1 MEIYDKEELSL
12 LVDSLT
18 NYSVTLKQLRS
29 NVENSLIGN
38 DLDKFKDDIVSI
50 YSLDKEIKLVDS
62 LRDKTLYFFVHKDD
76 EIIDKKDICQELLR
90 RKVARG

>member
-50 YSLDKEIKLVDS
+50 YSLDKEIKHYIS
-62 LRDKTLYFFVHKDD
+62 LFTKMMK
-76 EIIDKKDICQELLR
+76 
-90 RKVARG
+90 

>member
-62 LRDKTLYFFVHKDD
+62 LRDKILYFFVHKDE
-76 EIIDKKDICQELLR
+76 EIIDKKDICQENV
-90 RKVARG
+90 K

>member
-1 MEIYDKEELSL
+1 MEIYDKKELSL

-18 NYSVTLKQLRS
+18 NYSVTLKQLKS

-76 EIIDKKDICQELLR
+76 EIIDKKDICQENV
-90 RKVARG
+90 K

>member
-62 LRDKTLYFFVHKDD
+62 LRDKILYFFVHKDD
-76 EIIDKKDICQELLR
+76 EIIDKKDICQENV
-90 RKVARG
+90 K

>member
-1 MEIYDKEELSL
+1 MEIYDKDELSM

-18 NYSVTLKQLRS
+18 NYSVTLKQLKS

-76 EIIDKKDICQELLR
+76 EIIDKKDICQENV
-90 RKVARG
+90 K

>member
-1 MEIYDKEELSL
+1 VEIYDKEELSL

-29 NVENSLIGN
+29 NIEKSLVGD
-38 DLDKFKDDIVSI
+38 DLDKFKDDITSI

-76 EIIDKKDICQELLR
+76 EIIDKKDICQENV
-90 RKVARG
+90 K

>member
-1 MEIYDKEELSL
+1 VEIYDKEELSL

-76 EIIDKKDICQELLR
+76 EIIDKKDICQENV
-90 RKVARG
+90 K

>member
-18 NYSVTLKQLRS
+18 NYSVTLKRLRS

-76 EIIDKKDICQELLR
+76 EIIDKKDICQENV
-90 RKVARG
+90 K

>member
-62 LRDKTLYFFVHKDD
+62 LRDKSLYFFVHKDD
-76 EIIDKKDICQELLR
+76 EIIDKKDICQENV
-90 RKVARG
+90 K

>member
-29 NVENSLIGN
+29 NIEKSLVGD
-38 DLDKFKDDIVSI
+38 DLDKFKDDITSI
-50 YSLDKEIKLVDS
+50 YSLDQEIKLVDS

-76 EIIDKKDICQELLR
+76 EIIDKKDICQENV
-90 RKVARG
+90 K

>member
-76 EIIDKKDICQELLR
+76 EIIDKKDVCQENV
-90 RKVARG
+90 K

>member
-1 MEIYDKEELSL
+1 MEIYGKEELSL

-29 NVENSLIGN
+29 NVEKSLIGN

-76 EIIDKKDICQELLR
+76 EIIDKKDICQENV
-90 RKVARG
+90 K

>member
-18 NYSVTLKQLRS
+18 NYSVTLKQLRF
-29 NVENSLIGN
+29 NIEKSLVGD
-38 DLDKFKDDIVSI
+38 DLDKFKDDITSI

-76 EIIDKKDICQELLR
+76 EIIDKKDICQENV
-90 RKVARG
+90 K

>member
-62 LRDKTLYFFVHKDD
+62 LRDKALYFFVHKDD
-76 EIIDKKDICQELLR
+76 EIIDKKDICQENV
-90 RKVARG
+90 K

>member
-29 NVENSLIGN
+29 NIEKSLVGD
-38 DLDKFKDDIVSI
+38 DLDKFKDDITSI

-76 EIIDKKDICQELLR
+76 EIIDKKDICQEN
-90 RKVARG
+90 VN

>member
-38 DLDKFKDDIVSI
+38 DLDKFKDYIVSI

-76 EIIDKKDICQELLR
+76 EIIDKKDICQENV
-90 RKVARG
+90 K

>member
-29 NVENSLIGN
+29 NIEKSLVGD
-38 DLDKFKDDIVSI
+38 DLDKFKDDITSI

-76 EIIDKKDICQELLR
+76 EIIDKKAFGIYFKL
-90 RKVARG
+90 G

>member
-1 MEIYDKEELSL
+1 MEIYDKDELEL
-12 LVDSLT
+12 IVDSLT
-18 NYSVTLKQLRS
+18 NYSVILKQLRS

-76 EIIDKKDICQELLR
+76 EIIDKKDICQENV
-90 RKVARG
+90 K

>member
-29 NVENSLIGN
+29 NIEKSLVGD
-38 DLDKFKDDIVSI
+38 DLDKFKDDITSI

-76 EIIDKKDICQELLR
+76 EIIDKKDICQE
-90 RKVARG
+90 

>member
-29 NVENSLIGN
+29 NIEKSLVGD
-38 DLDKFKDDIVSI
+38 DLDKFKDDITSI
-50 YSLDKEIKLVDS
+50 YSLDKEMKLVDS

-76 EIIDKKDICQELLR
+76 EIIDKKDICQENV
-90 RKVARG
+90 K

>member
-1 MEIYDKEELSL
+1 MEIYGKEELSL

-18 NYSVTLKQLRS
+18 NYSVTLKQLKS

-76 EIIDKKDICQELLR
+76 EIIDKKDICQENV
-90 RKVARG
+90 K

>member
-50 YSLDKEIKLVDS
+50 CSLDKEIKLVDS

-76 EIIDKKDICQELLR
+76 EIIDKKDICQENV
-90 RKVARG
+90 K

>member
-29 NVENSLIGN
+29 NVENSLIVN

-62 LRDKTLYFFVHKDD
+62 LRDKILYFFVHKDD
-76 EIIDKKDICQELLR
+76 EIIDKKDICQENV
-90 RKVARG
+90 K

>member
-18 NYSVTLKQLRS
+18 NYSVTLKQLKS

-76 EIIDKKDICQELLR
+76 EIIDKKDICQENV
-90 RKVARG
+90 K

>member
-29 NVENSLIGN
+29 NIEKSLVGD
-38 DLDKFKDDIVSI
+38 DLDKFKDDITSI

-76 EIIDKKDICQELLR
+76 EIIDKKDICQENV
-90 RKVARG
+90 K

>member
-29 NVENSLIGN
+29 NIEKSLVGD
-38 DLDKFKDDIVSI
+38 DLDKFKDDITSI

-76 EIIDKKDICQELLR
+76 EIIDKKDNCQENV
-90 RKVARG
+90 K